1 MDVKGLHDR
10 YQMRTAPSA
19 PHPAGKKPAAQEEHG
34 RAQVSGDVIELSP
47 GAALR
52 AQLGGAAR
60 TAAAQAADSLDAR
73 RLEALRQ
80 KYLGDACPVP
90 ARDVAAAM
98 LGRGA
103 GAETDGER

>member
-10 YQMRTAPSA
+10 YQMRTTPGT
-19 PHPAGKKPAAQEEHG
+19 PHPAGKKPAVQGEHG
-34 RAQVSGDVIELSP
+34 RAQAGGDVIELSP

-60 TAAAQAADSLDAR
+60 AAAAQTADSLDAK

-103 GAETDGER
+103 GAETEGEK